1 MDIPTIVRE
10 KAQDLEEPLQ
20 NYVEKVMKMLK
31 GMKPGDQLVVSKI
44 TKANTRELFLEC
56 CKWYMRMHNEDY
68 QDGLSFGRGFETL
81 TKYDLEFIKGREQG
95 AESRGQRKVV
105 SGE

>member
-10 KAQDLEEPLQ
+10 KAADLEEPDLQ
-20 NYVEKVMKMLK
+20 NYVQKVMKMLK
-31 GMKPGDQLVVSKI
+31 GMKPGDQLVISKI

-68 QDGLSFGRGFETL
+68 QDGLSFGKGFETL
-81 TKYDLEFIKGREQG
+81 TKYDLSFIKGAGRKAQD
-95 AESRGQRKVV
+95 ARGDK
-105 SGE
+105 